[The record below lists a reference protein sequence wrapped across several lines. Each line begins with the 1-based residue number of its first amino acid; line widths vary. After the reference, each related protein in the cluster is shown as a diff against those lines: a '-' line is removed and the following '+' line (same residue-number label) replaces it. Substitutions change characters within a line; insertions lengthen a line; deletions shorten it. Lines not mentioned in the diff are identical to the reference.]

1 MFLNN
6 LEIGDIKT
14 GVINAFIEIPKG
26 GRNKYEYDE
35 KLEALKLDRIL
46 SSPIFYPTDYGFIPH
61 TLADD
66 GDHLDVLVVTDSP
79 ACPGCVV
86 KIRVIG
92 ALKMIDEKGLDY
104 KILAVVENDPMMAKI
119 MDIADLNEHLLKEI
133 NHFFDDYKTLED
145 DKFSNVEGWKNRE
158 FALQEIERCALAY
171 KNKNN

>member
-1 MFLNN
+1 MLLNN

-35 KLEALKLDRIL
+35 QLEALRLDRIL
-46 SSPIFYPTDYGFIPH
+46 SSPIFYPTDYGFIPQ

-66 GDHLDVLVVTDSP
+66 GDHLDVLIVTESP

-86 KIRVIG
+86 KVRVIG
-92 ALKMIDEKGLDY
+92 ALKMTDENGLDY
-104 KILAVVENDPMMAKI
+104 KILAVVENDPIMAKKF
-119 MDIADLNEHLLKEI
+119 DVADLNEHLLKEI

-145 DKFSNVEGWKNRE
+145 NKFSNVEGWKNRE